1 METAVNLSKRE
12 MSLSKKKKKKKNA
25 KFLFYAAI
33 TSQFS

>member
-25 KFLFYAAI
+25 KFLLYAAI

>member
-12 MSLSKKKKKKKNA
+12 MLSKKKKKKKNA